1 MSKLDTIFLG
11 VITTLLLA
19 GLVIDIASPNPAPDQ
34 GRGIVGSYTLTF
46 YSEDD
51 SEAARRVAAR
61 YNQQARRLVLMDGGQ
76 YFLFQGE
83 TVEAGEWSREGEKL
97 TVGKAAYTVTDIPG
111 GMVMK
116 GESYLFIGAWRE

>member
-1 MSKLDTIFLG
+1 MKVTNILLG
-11 VITTLLLA
+11 VIAALLLA
-19 GLVIDIASPNPAPDQ
+19 GLVMQLLSKPAPEPEQ
-34 GRGIVGSYTLTF
+34 GIAGTYTLTF

-83 TVEAGEWSREGEKL
+83 TVEAGQWSRKGETL
-97 TVGKAAYTVTDIPG
+97 TVGKAVYKVTDFPA
-111 GMVMK
+111 GMAMK
-116 GESYLFIGAWRE
+116 GESYLMIGAWKE